1 MDGVIDSWMTEQARP
16 DDDNEILY
24 QKWPSEKLAG
34 VIQFPSTVRIS
45 ISSLSNATEQF
56 VLFGCTKN
64 AMRIFYK
71 YKIDAV
77 WLTNS

>member
-1 MDGVIDSWMTEQARP
+1 MTELAWP
-16 DDDNEILY
+16 DDDDEILN

-56 VLFGCTKN
+56 VLFYSTKN
-64 AMRIFYK
+64 AMRILR
-71 YKIDAV
+71 V
-77 WLTNS
+77 